1 MLGPPENL
9 TLVHLTHLSLNTS
22 TATVTWWPPHNIPI
36 VDHVQE
42 YRLEWNKIP
51 VLNGVFTEPHF
62 DSTWL
67 PAVSRISRATS
78 ILRSYL
84 QIGYMIEGNI
94 VLFKIA
100 TESGKATRSYKGEEQ
115 IKIFSLHVN
124 YEWKIRFNAAF
135 KMYPFRPNS
144 DF

>member
-9 TLVHLTHLSLNTS
+9 TLVHLTHLSRNTS
-22 TATVTWWPPHNIPI
+22 TATVTWWPPHNTPI

-84 QIGYMIEGNI
+84 QIGDMIEGNI
-94 VLFKIA
+94 VRFKIA
-100 TESGKATRSYKGEEQ
+100 A
-115 IKIFSLHVN
+115 
-124 YEWKIRFNAAF
+124 AAF
-135 KMYPFRPNS
+135 KMYPLRPNR